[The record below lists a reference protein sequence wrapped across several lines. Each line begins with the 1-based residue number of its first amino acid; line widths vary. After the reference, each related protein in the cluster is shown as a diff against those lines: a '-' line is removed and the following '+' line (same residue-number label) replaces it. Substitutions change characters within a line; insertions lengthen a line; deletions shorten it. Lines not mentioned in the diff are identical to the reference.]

1 VNAHSVFV
9 GALLVAGALPLAG
22 HVMSSSA
29 DDASNRLAA
38 GHPSSISVEWPT
50 HFRDRPLTPLA
61 LGELEQRFAHRFPGS
76 IARFTDGERML
87 VVRHVTRP
95 TRQLHPAEDCFKALA
110 YTVGRAQP
118 MVDDAG
124 EAWRCFVATRDG
136 RQLRVCERIVDA
148 EGRYWTDVS
157 AWFWAAQYGG
167 GPWRAT
173 TVVTRAGTEP

>member
-110 YTVGRAQP
+110 YTVDARNRWSMMRAKRGAASSRRAMADSCAYASASSTPKAATGPTFRRGSGRRST
-118 MVDDAG
+118 VAG
-124 EAWRCFVATRDG
+124 RGARPR
-136 RQLRVCERIVDA
+136 
-148 EGRYWTDVS
+148 S
-157 AWFWAAQYGG
+157 
-167 GPWRAT
+167 
-173 TVVTRAGTEP
+173 